1 MLAEGRNAGLCTSFG
16 AVRATYPPYTLA
28 MYAVI
33 SLTEIF
39 PLESTS
45 TVLKAAVSPASLL
58 SMFSPKI
65 DWKAVA
71 APRVFSVWLS
81 PAWPS
86 SLALLATALVVSAVA
101 TRPPLT
107 APAVVLV
114 VDLVTST
121 VALVAFPT
129 QLLTESMMFAIVRA
143 PTCAMGD
150 GRMSVNIYVKKR
162 RGSIRGKRTK
172 RRIIPD

>member
-1 MLAEGRNAGLCTSFG
+1 
-16 AVRATYPPYTLA
+16 

-33 SLTEIF
+33 SFTEIF

-107 APAVVLV
+107 APVVVLAVVLV
-114 VDLVTST
+114 TSM
-121 VALVAFPT
+121 VALVAPPT
-129 QLLTESMMFAIVRA
+129 QLLTDSMMAAIVSSA
-143 PTCAMGD
+143 DLCKGD
-150 GRMSVNIYVKKR
+150 GSSVYIDKTA
-162 RGSIRGKRTK
+162 GSKEPTESSMLGW
-172 RRIIPD
+172 D

>member
-1 MLAEGRNAGLCTSFG
+1 
-16 AVRATYPPYTLA
+16 

-45 TVLKAAVSPASLL
+45 TVLKALVSPASLL
-58 SMFSPKI
+58 SMFSPKT
-65 DWKAVA
+65 DWKAAV

-86 SLALLATALVVSAVA
+86 SLALLATALVWSTVA
-101 TRPPLT
+101 ATPVLT
-107 APAVVLV
+107 APVVALV

-121 VALVAFPT
+121 VALVAPPT
-129 QLLTESMMFAIVRA
+129 QFFTDSMMFAIERRFVNAAQGPSDEYIMFVWQNTAPTPQPCTLAGHRLPKTRRA
-143 PTCAMGD
+143 P
-150 GRMSVNIYVKKR
+150 
-162 RGSIRGKRTK
+162 
-172 RRIIPD
+172 